1 MAKKQQVYINKY
13 CSVMLVFCL
22 IFSLI
27 LITYLF
33 KKNLKLEEYITLVE
47 NKYNIATEQSIQKR
61 IATDFTFSRND
72 AFGIIFNDLPEVL
85 PSSFTI
91 DPNFIKYFAWKQN
104 GKLTDLTKKSF
115 HINIGIPL
123 KPNDIENDSPE
134 KITYVMNVFNDLQK
148 VFEKNEF
155 TKDTQFNK
163 VSVPTFDNISY
174 ENFVAYINKQGIKCS
189 IYYPNRCNYSF
200 DSLRISAG
208 RSFCTYAF
216 IYIACAD

>member
-1 MAKKQQVYINKY
+1 MAKKRQISINKY
-13 CSVMLVFCL
+13 ISAILVFCV
-22 IFSLI
+22 ISLFVSI
-27 LITYLF
+27 IYLL
-33 KKNLKLEEYITLVE
+33 KKNSKLEAYINLVE
-47 NKYNIATEQSIQKR
+47 NKYNVATDESIQKR
-61 IATDFTFSRND
+61 ITTDFTFSRD
-72 AFGIIFNDLPEVL
+72 DSFGIIFNDLPEIF

-91 DPNFIKYFAWKQN
+91 DPNFIKYFAWEQN
-104 GKLTDLTKKSF
+104 GKITDLTKKSL
-115 HINIGIPL
+115 HMNIGIPL

-134 KITYVMNVFNDLQK
+134 KIKYVMNVFNDLQK

-155 TKDTQFNK
+155 TKDIQFDK

-174 ENFVAYINKQGIKCS
+174 ENFVAYTNKQGTKCS